1 MVGNSTHLHSS
12 DPPVAAL
19 EEDIRDPGFA
29 HYRYRRSRAAEISS
43 DGPVPLFLS
52 GDADDNAPQIHKRR
66 AISPSRIL
74 TAISAASA
82 VAMVLAL
89 FSVDATRAVIVS
101 AAASFAGASPA
112 QLIAPPPEP
121 VQAASLAPPASLD
134 LPSRDEIAAA
144 YQAAIKSLVAIAETP
159 ATPVTPAVPAPP
171 PARHLD
177 PDQIAALLKRAR
189 GLLANGDIASA
200 RLLLERAADAR
211 EADAALLLAQTYD
224 PAVLGTGDARSFTP
238 DPALARVW
246 YQKAAEF
253 GSSDAQARV
262 AEMQN

>member
-1 MVGNSTHLHSS
+1 MMGNSTHLHSS

-29 HYRYRRSRAAEISS
+29 HYRYRRSHAAEISS

-52 GDADDNAPQIHKRR
+52 GDADDNAPQIPKRR

-74 TAISAASA
+74 TVISAASA
-82 VAMVLAL
+82 AAMVLAL
-89 FSVDATRAVIVS
+89 FSVDATRAVIIS

-112 QLIAPPPEP
+112 QLSAPPPEP
-121 VQAASLAPPASLD
+121 VQTVALARPAGTD

-144 YQAAIKSLVAIAETP
+144 YQAAIKSLVAVAETP
-159 ATPVTPAVPAPP
+159 ATPAVPAPP

-177 PDQIAALLKRAR
+177 PDEIAALLKRAR

-211 EADAALLLAQTYD
+211 EADAALLLARTYD
-224 PAVLGTGDARSFTP
+224 PAVLGTCDARSFTP
-238 DPALARVW
+238 DTARARVW

>member
-19 EEDIRDPGFA
+19 EEDINDPGFA
-29 HYRYRRSRAAEISS
+29 HYRYRRSHAAEISS
-43 DGPVPLFLS
+43 DGPAPLFLS
-52 GDADDNAPQIHKRR
+52 GDADDNAPQIRKRR

-74 TAISAASA
+74 TVISAASA
-82 VAMVLAL
+82 AAMVLAL

-101 AAASFAGASPA
+101 AAASFAGASLA
-112 QLIAPPPEP
+112 QLSAPPPEP
-121 VQAASLAPPASLD
+121 VQTVALAPPAGTD

-144 YQAAIKSLVAIAETP
+144 YQAAIKSLVAVAETP
-159 ATPVTPAVPAPP
+159 ATPAVPAPP

-177 PDQIAALLKRAR
+177 PDDLAALLKRAK

-211 EADAALLLAQTYD
+211 EADAALLLARTYD
-224 PAVLGTGDARSFTP
+224 PAVLGTGDARSVTP
-238 DPALARVW
+238 DPARARNW

>member
-1 MVGNSTHLHSS
+1 MMGNSTHLHSS

-29 HYRYRRSRAAEISS
+29 HYRYRRSHAAEISS

-52 GDADDNAPQIHKRR
+52 GDADDNAPQIPKRR

-74 TAISAASA
+74 TVISAASA
-82 VAMVLAL
+82 AAMVLAL

-112 QLIAPPPEP
+112 QLSAPPPEP
-121 VQAASLAPPASLD
+121 VQTVALARPAGTH

-144 YQAAIKSLVAIAETP
+144 YQAAIKSLVAVAETP
-159 ATPVTPAVPAPP
+159 ATPAVPAPP

-177 PDQIAALLKRAR
+177 PDEIAALLKRAR

-211 EADAALLLAQTYD
+211 EADAALLLARTYD

-238 DPALARVW
+238 DTARARVW

>member
-1 MVGNSTHLHSS
+1 MVGNSTHIHSS

-19 EEDIRDPGFA
+19 EEDINDPGFA
-29 HYRYRRSRAAEISS
+29 HYRYRRSHAAEISP
-43 DGPVPLFLS
+43 DEPVPLFLS
-52 GDADDNAPQIHKRR
+52 GDPDDNAPQIRKRR
-66 AISPSRIL
+66 AISPSRI
-74 TAISAASA
+74 TVISAASA
-82 VAMVLAL
+82 AAMVLAL

-112 QLIAPPPEP
+112 QLSAPPPEP
-121 VQAASLAPPASLD
+121 VQAVALAPPASLD
-134 LPSRDEIAAA
+134 QPSRDEIAAA
-144 YQAAIKSLVAIAETP
+144 YQAAIKSLVAVAETP
-159 ATPVTPAVPAPP
+159 ATPAVPAPP

-177 PDQIAALLKRAR
+177 PDEIAALLKRAR

-211 EADAALLLAQTYD
+211 EADAALLLARTYD
-224 PAVLGTGDARSFTP
+224 PAVLGTADARSVTP
-238 DPALARVW
+238 DPARARNW
-246 YQKAAEF
+246 YRKAAEF

>member
-19 EEDIRDPGFA
+19 EEYINDPGFA
-29 HYRYRRSRAAEISS
+29 HYRYRRSHAAEISS
-43 DGPVPLFLS
+43 NGPVPLFLS
-52 GDADDNAPQIHKRR
+52 GDADDNAPQIRKRR

-74 TAISAASA
+74 TVISAASA
-82 VAMVLAL
+82 AAMVLAL

-101 AAASFAGASPA
+101 AAASFAEAPPN
-112 QLIAPPPEP
+112 QLSAPPPEP
-121 VQAASLAPPASLD
+121 VQTVALAPSAGTD

-144 YQAAIKSLVAIAETP
+144 YQAAIKSLVAVAETP
-159 ATPVTPAVPAPP
+159 ATPAVPAPP

-177 PDQIAALLKRAR
+177 PDEIAALLKRAK

-211 EADAALLLAQTYD
+211 EADAALLLARTYD
-224 PAVLGTGDARSFTP
+224 PAVLGTGDVRSVTP
-238 DPALARVW
+238 DPARARNW
-246 YQKAAEF
+246 YRKAAEF

>member
-19 EEDIRDPGFA
+19 EEYINDPGFA
-29 HYRYRRSRAAEISS
+29 HYRYRRSHAAEISS

-52 GDADDNAPQIHKRR
+52 GDADDNEPQIRKRR

-74 TAISAASA
+74 TVISAASA
-82 VAMVLAL
+82 AAMVLAL

-112 QLIAPPPEP
+112 QLSAPPPEP
-121 VQAASLAPPASLD
+121 VQTVALARPAGTD

-144 YQAAIKSLVAIAETP
+144 YQAAIKSLVAVAETP
-159 ATPVTPAVPAPP
+159 ATPAVPAPP

-177 PDQIAALLKRAR
+177 PDEIAALLKRAK

-211 EADAALLLAQTYD
+211 EADAALLLARTYD
-224 PAVLGTGDARSFTP
+224 PAVLGTGDARSVTP
-238 DPALARVW
+238 DPARARNW
-246 YQKAAEF
+246 YRKAAEF

>member
-19 EEDIRDPGFA
+19 EEYINDPGFA
-29 HYRYRRSRAAEISS
+29 HYRYRRSHAAEISS
-43 DGPVPLFLS
+43 NGPVPLFLS
-52 GDADDNAPQIHKRR
+52 GDADDNAPQIRKRR

-74 TAISAASA
+74 TVISAASA
-82 VAMVLAL
+82 AAMVLAL

-112 QLIAPPPEP
+112 QLSAPPPEP
-121 VQAASLAPPASLD
+121 VQAVALAPPASLD
-134 LPSRDEIAAA
+134 QPSRDEIAAA
-144 YQAAIKSLVAIAETP
+144 YQAAIKSLVAVAETP
-159 ATPVTPAVPAPP
+159 ATPATPAVPAPP

-177 PDQIAALLKRAR
+177 PDEIAALLKRAR

-211 EADAALLLAQTYD
+211 DADAALLLARTYD
-224 PAVLGTGDARSFTP
+224 PAVLGTGDVRSVTP
-238 DPALARVW
+238 DPARARNW
-246 YQKAAEF
+246 YRKAAEF